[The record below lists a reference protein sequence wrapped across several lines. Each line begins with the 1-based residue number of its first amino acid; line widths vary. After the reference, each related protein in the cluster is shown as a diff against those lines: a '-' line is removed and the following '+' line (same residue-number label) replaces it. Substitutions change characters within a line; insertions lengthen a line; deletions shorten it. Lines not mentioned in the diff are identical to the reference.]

1 VKGKYSILKS
11 ANKGK
16 VLISGMG
23 GSFGLLYSAILHI
36 QPDTAVIVTS
46 SKFRNNVAEVC
57 EKAGFDD
64 KSRVHVLTMNDVFA
78 GFNETPE
85 LLQKIWPIVEYAEKI
100 IINLTGGTTAMQ
112 WIMQSAYEEA
122 SKKYLPVERVAFID
136 RRSSI
141 EQQQNPWQL
150 GELVEIEKIRKIT

>member
-100 IINLTGGTTAMQ
+100 IINLTGGTTRKLQ
-112 WIMQSAYEEA
+112 KNICRLNVSH
-122 SKKYLPVERVAFID
+122 LLID
-136 RRSSI
+136 DLRSSS
-141 EQQQNPWQL
+141 NRTH
-150 GELVEIEKIRKIT
+150 GNLVNL